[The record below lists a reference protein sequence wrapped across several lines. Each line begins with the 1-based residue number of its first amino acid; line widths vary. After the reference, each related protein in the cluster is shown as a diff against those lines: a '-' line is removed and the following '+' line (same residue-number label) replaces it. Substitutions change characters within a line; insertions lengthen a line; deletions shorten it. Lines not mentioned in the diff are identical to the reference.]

1 MYPVTPTQNMNLNTT
16 SQNINNSLGIVQDAN
31 IPQVSNQPTQAQIQ
45 AQVGVAALKSSITLQ
60 QSFLS
65 LLP

>member
-1 MYPVTPTQNMNLNTT
+1 MYPITPTQNMNLNTT